1 MCHWSLLNIC
11 RYFVSLI
18 LTFIKGLCHWSLLNI
33 YRYFVSFIELVCTL
47 VFIAYILYWGRYR
60 LYKTKKK
67 FWKVSF
73 SSSGTYVYNM
83 LKLYIRVG
91 QCLIENNLKWAILV
105 LTEILYSITKL
116 LLYKIVLS
124 NHDKNCNLLRYWN
137 PNLIIEFIWEPDS
150 QTQILPHSFWIWPKL
165 SNANI

>member
-1 MCHWSLLNIC
+1 MKNRNSDIPKGT
-11 RYFVSLI
+11 VSLE
-18 LTFIKGLCHWSLLNI
+18 FIKHLPVLCFIHWTRLYTGIHCIYTLLRQVQAVQNQKK
-33 YRYFVSFIELVCTL
+33 VLKSFIFL
-47 VFIAYILYWGRYR
+47 FRY
-60 LYKTKKK
+60 LCIQYAKT
-67 FWKVSF
+67 V
-73 SSSGTYVYNM
+73 
-83 LKLYIRVG
+83 IRVG